1 MTETFKIFLDRLYDG
16 KEQNLQDSIP
26 KELLFVDEEE
36 LKFEGPVE
44 ITGKAYLAYDHL
56 VIRINAK
63 ALVNLP
69 CVICTQPV
77 SFFLK
82 VVDRTYSIPVE
93 EISGKIFFFKDLLK
107 EELLLEVPQRKECN
121 DLCKER
127 ENIAPFLK
135 KDEQKDNPE
144 IHFPFS
150 GLE

>member
-1 MTETFKIFLDRLYDG
+1 MTETFKIFLDRLFDG
-16 KEQNLQDSIP
+16 KEQILQDSIP
-26 KELLFVDEEE
+26 KEFLFVDEEE

-44 ITGKAYLAYDHL
+44 IKGKAYLAYDHL
-56 VIRINAK
+56 VIRLNAE

-82 VVDRTYSIPVE
+82 IKDRTHSIPIK
-93 EISGKIFFFKDLLK
+93 EISGKIFSFKDLLK
-107 EELLLEVPQRKECN
+107 EELLLEVPQTKECN

-127 ENIAPFLK
+127 KNIAPFLNK
-135 KDEQKDNPE
+135 KQQNDNPE
-144 IHFPFS
+144 NHFPFS